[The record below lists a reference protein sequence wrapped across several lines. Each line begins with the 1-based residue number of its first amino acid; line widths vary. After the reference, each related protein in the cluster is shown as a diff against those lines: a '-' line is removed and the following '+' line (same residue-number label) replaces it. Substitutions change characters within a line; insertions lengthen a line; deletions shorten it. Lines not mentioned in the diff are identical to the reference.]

1 MKSIVFSMERE
12 IVISQLIE
20 QIAELVEQQK
30 EINLAIEDKLF
41 QIKCVVAKNKDKIHI
56 NTHAKEMT

>member
-1 MKSIVFSMERE
+1 MERE